1 MKYQF
6 KSEINQT
13 YESKIQ
19 KLAPFIFFST
29 LDSLK

>member
-6 KSEINQT
+6 KSEINQM
-13 YESKIQ
+13 YELKIQ